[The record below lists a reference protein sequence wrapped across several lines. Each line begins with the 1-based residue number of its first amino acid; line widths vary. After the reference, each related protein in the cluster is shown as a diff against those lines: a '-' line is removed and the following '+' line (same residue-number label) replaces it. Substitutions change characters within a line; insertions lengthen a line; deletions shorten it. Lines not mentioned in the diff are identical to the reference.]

1 MAVEAL
7 KNRQRRKAKHFAGA
21 GFTLV
26 FVKLAPFKSNFTGGV
41 RYPKGCL
48 AFHYHA
54 DTRQPKN
61 LSAAE
66 MEIIRVLRAS

>member
-7 KNRQRRKAKHFAGA
+7 KNRQRREAKHFAGA